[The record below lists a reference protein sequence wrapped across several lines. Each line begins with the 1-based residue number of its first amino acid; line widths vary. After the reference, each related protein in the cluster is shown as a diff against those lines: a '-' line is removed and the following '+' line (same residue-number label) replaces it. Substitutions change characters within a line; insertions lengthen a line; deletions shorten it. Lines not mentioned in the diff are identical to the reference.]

1 MEKVSIIGL
10 DLAKSIIQIHAAS
23 VDGSVLFRRKI
34 SSKKLLSFLSEVDPC
49 VVAMEACAGSHHWGR
64 EIAKLGHR
72 VKLIAPIYVKPFV
85 KRQKND
91 AADAE
96 AICEAAMRPTM
107 RFVAVKSEEK
117 QAAATVFKVRDL
129 LVRQKTQIINALRGL
144 MAEFGITVPQGPSHV
159 GVLIN
164 HVEDDSSSLTEAARA
179 PCLALVLTLRAL
191 IDKVRELDL
200 EIGRRARHDDVAKRL
215 MSIPGIG
222 PVIAT
227 ALEALAPP
235 VETFTRGRDFSA
247 WMGLTP
253 RQHSSGGKPR
263 LGKTSKMG
271 QRDLRRLLIIGA
283 SAVVRWASRRGAVEG
298 SWLSRM
304 IGKKPHQAG
313 FPDLPRAL

>member
-1 MEKVSIIGL
+1 MPGN
-10 DLAKSIIQIHAAS
+10 
-23 VDGSVLFRRKI
+23 
-34 SSKKLLSFLSEVDPC
+34 
-49 VVAMEACAGSHHWGR
+49 HHWGR

-85 KRQKND
+85 KRHKND

-159 GVLIN
+159 GI
-164 HVEDDSSSLTEAARA
+164 EDDGPSLTEAARA

-191 IDKVRELDL
+191 VDKVRELDL
-200 EIGRRARHDDVAKRL
+200 EIGRRARQDDVAKRL

-235 VETFTRGRDFSA
+235 AETFTRGRDFSA

-253 RQHSSGGKPR
+253 RPHSSGVKPR

-283 SAVVRWASRRGAVEG
+283 SAVVRWASSCGALDG

-304 IGKKPHQAG
+304 KAKS
-313 FPDLPRAL
+313 RRC